1 MTESQQKSTTASRHW
16 FDRNT
21 NIESREKGM
30 LIVDQESVFTV
41 NHDWLVHCCGI
52 KEDQSSLSPL
62 DGSGRIRLS
71 KGLTISEIIQ
81 LNQVKWMPFSN
92 FVKEG
97 DVFSTTMYLYSL
109 NILWKLDIVV
119 WILYWYVKR
128 QKILLNLLWKT
139 ICTWHLNF

>member
-1 MTESQQKSTTASRHW
+1 
-16 FDRNT
+16 
-21 NIESREKGM
+21 M

-128 QKILLNLLWKT
+128 QKILLNLL
-139 ICTWHLNF
+139 